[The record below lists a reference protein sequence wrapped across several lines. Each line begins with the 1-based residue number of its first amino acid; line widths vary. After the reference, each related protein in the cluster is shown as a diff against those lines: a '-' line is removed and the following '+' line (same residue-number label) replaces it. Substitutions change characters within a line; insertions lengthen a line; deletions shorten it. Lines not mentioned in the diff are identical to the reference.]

1 MDEWLKIVS
10 TGADVGFIVLAAGF
24 VLWQIR
30 DMYMTK
36 KDKDKSVSSR
46 VKEMEDK
53 RQKRY
58 DELLDNLEKK
68 TDDLYNILL
77 ENQRETERKYEK
89 LVEKI
94 LNDASKPHVLSE
106 EENKRMTKIDEEIN
120 LFLEKAL
127 VSTKASR
134 ISLVKYHN
142 GGNDMLGNSILK
154 MSMSNEKC
162 GAGVLHLMHAFQN
175 QLRSAFTY
183 WIKQL
188 DDNGY
193 CFVDD
198 VETLENLDGSLY
210 QYLKQAGVKATYAVA
225 IKNTKTD
232 NVIGFLVADYLSRE
246 DVNIEQIQHCLNDKK
261 LKIEA
266 LLNL

>member
-1 MDEWLKIVS
+1 MDWLEIVKA
-10 TGADVGFIVLAAGF
+10 GAELGFMVLCAGF
-24 VLWQIR
+24 VLWELK
-30 DMYMTK
+30 DMYTQKKK
-36 KDKDKSVSSR
+36 KDSSVTSR

-58 DELLDNLEKK
+58 DELLDDLEKK
-68 TDDLYNILL
+68 VDKFYEILL
-77 ENQRETERKYEK
+77 ENQKDTQAKYER
-89 LVEKI
+89 LVDKVI
-94 LNDASKPHVLSE
+94 RDANKPHILSE
-106 EENKRMTKIDEEIN
+106 DENKRVTKIDEEIN

-127 VSTKASR
+127 TSTKASR

-162 GAGVLHLMHAFQN
+162 AAGVVHLMNNFQN
-175 QLRSAFTY
+175 QLRSAFIY
-183 WIKQL
+183 WIKEL
-188 DDNGY
+188 DGKGFCY
-193 CFVDD
+193 VDD
-198 VETLENLDGSLY
+198 ISSLETLDGSLY
-210 QYLKQAGVKATYAVA
+210 QYLKQAGVKATYSVA

-232 NVIGFLVADYLSRE
+232 AVIGFLVADYFSKE
-246 DVNIEQIQHCLNDKK
+246 DVDIEQINHCLNDKK

>member
-1 MDEWLKIVS
+1 MDWIEIVK
-10 TGADVGFIVLAAGF
+10 TGADLGFMALCAGF
-24 VLWQIR
+24 VLWQIK
-30 DMYMTK
+30 DMYSQK
-36 KDKDKSVSSR
+36 KNKDKSVSSR

-58 DELLDNLEKK
+58 DELLDDLEKK
-68 TDDLYNILL
+68 VDKFYEILL
-77 ENQRETERKYEK
+77 QNQKDTQAKYER
-89 LVEKI
+89 LVEKVI
-94 LNDASKPHVLSE
+94 QDASKPHILSDD
-106 EENKRMTKIDEEIN
+106 ENKRVTKIDEEIN

-127 VSTKASR
+127 ASTKASR

-162 GAGVLHLMHAFQN
+162 AAGVLHLMNNFQN
-175 QLRSAFTY
+175 QLRSAFIY

-198 VETLENLDGSLY
+198 VETLEKLDGSLY
-210 QYLKQAGVKATYAVA
+210 QYLKQAGVKATYAIA

-232 NVIGFLVADYLSRE
+232 SVIGFLVADFLSRE
-246 DVNIEQIQHCLNDKK
+246 DVNIEQINHCLNDKK

>member
-1 MDEWLKIVS
+1 MN
-10 TGADVGFIVLAAGF
+10 GFEIAKMGVEIGFLALCAGF
-24 VLWQIR
+24 VLWQLR
-30 DMYMTK
+30 DMYLTK
-36 KDKDKSVSSR
+36 KKKETSVSSR

-58 DELLDNLEKK
+58 DELLDDLEKK
-68 TDDLYNILL
+68 VDKFYEILL
-77 ENQRETERKYEK
+77 ENQKETQAKYER
-89 LVEKI
+89 LVEKVI
-94 LNDASKPHVLSE
+94 SDANKPHILSDD
-106 EENKRMTKIDEEIN
+106 ENKRMTKIDEEIN

-127 VSTKASR
+127 ASTKASR
-134 ISLVKYHN
+134 LSLVKYHN

-162 GAGVLHLMHAFQN
+162 SAGVLHLMNNFQN

-183 WIKQL
+183 WIKEL
-188 DDNGY
+188 DDKGF

-198 VETLENLDGSLY
+198 VATLESLDGSLY
-210 QYLKQAGVKATYAVA
+210 QYLKQAGVKATYAIA

-232 NVIGFLVADYLSRE
+232 NVIGFLVADYLSKE

>member
-1 MDEWLKIVS
+1 MDWFEIVKA
-10 TGADVGFIVLAAGF
+10 GAELGFMVLCAGF
-24 VLWQIR
+24 VLWELK
-30 DMYMTK
+30 DMYNQK
-36 KDKDKSVSSR
+36 KNKDKSVSSR

-58 DELLDNLEKK
+58 DELLDDLEEKVDK
-68 TDDLYNILL
+68 FYEILL
-77 ENQRETERKYEK
+77 ESQKETQAKYER
-89 LVEKI
+89 LVDKVI
-94 LNDASKPHVLSE
+94 RDSNKPHVLSDD
-106 EENKRMTKIDEEIN
+106 ENKRVTKIDEEIN

-134 ISLVKYHN
+134 MSLIKYHN

-162 GAGVLHLMHAFQN
+162 SAGVLHLMNAFQN

-183 WIKQL
+183 WIKEL
-188 DDNGY
+188 DDKGF

-198 VETLENLDGSLY
+198 VETLEALDGSLY
-210 QYLKQAGVKATYAVA
+210 QYLKQAGVKATYAIA

-232 NVIGFLVADYLSRE
+232 SVIGFLVADFLSRE
-246 DVNIEQIQHCLNDKK
+246 DVNMEQINHCLNDKK